1 MGLDKPQA
9 PWYNKY
15 IEKKREV
22 NKMEKLNRKEKEAV
36 AKTCLFDAI
45 EKAVLYVG
53 TEKTKKLIEEIFK
66 ESEDM

>member
-1 MGLDKPQA
+1 
-9 PWYNKY
+9 
-15 IEKKREV
+15 
-22 NKMEKLNRKEKEAV
+22 MEKLNRKEKEAV

-53 TEKTKKLIEEIFK
+53 TEKTRKFIEEIFK

>member
-1 MGLDKPQA
+1 M
-9 PWYNKY
+9 N
-15 IEKKREV
+15 ER
-22 NKMEKLNRKEKEAV
+22 LNREEKV
-36 AKTCLFDAI
+36 LIAKTYLFDAI

>member
-1 MGLDKPQA
+1 
-9 PWYNKY
+9 
-15 IEKKREV
+15 
-22 NKMEKLNRKEKEAV
+22 MEKLNRKEKEAV

-53 TEKTKKLIEEIFK
+53 TEKAKKLIDEIFK

>member
-1 MGLDKPQA
+1 
-9 PWYNKY
+9 
-15 IEKKREV
+15 
-22 NKMEKLNRKEKEAV
+22 MEKLNRKEKEAV

-53 TEKTKKLIEEIFK
+53 TEKTKKLIDEIFK

>member
-1 MGLDKPQA
+1 MERLD
-9 PWYNKY
+9 
-15 IEKKREV
+15 
-22 NKMEKLNRKEKEAV
+22 RKEKEAI

-53 TEKTKKLIEEIFK
+53 TEKTKKLIDEIFK